1 MLQILQVEMT
11 ISSYRPATMVVIMYL
26 GSVPIRGSE
35 RYLNAVES
43 RLLKINCKGDSIYVL

>member
-1 MLQILQVEMT
+1 M
-11 ISSYRPATMVVIMYL
+11 AAGGVIT
-26 GSVPIRGSE
+26 VPIRGSE